1 MSTAKKTLSVITAVA
16 IFAIAAL
23 MTMCVTQVA
32 SAAEMNGNTATELVN
47 FIGTGW
53 NLGNSLDAI
62 GGGNSLSSETSWGN
76 PKTTKAMID
85 AVKAQGFNTVRVP
98 VSWGNHTTGDNF
110 TIDSKWLARVKE
122 VVDYCIDNDMYVIL
136 NIHHDTSTQY
146 YYPSSTYKTQSVKFV
161 KSIWTQV
168 AKYFK
173 DYDQHL
179 VFETLNEPRL
189 VGTGDEW
196 WFPVNNPNSAVR
208 DSISVINTLNQTAVD
223 AIRAAGG

>member
-1 MSTAKKTLSVITAVA
+1 MANYQERREKMSTAKKTLSVITAVA

-32 SAAEMNGNTATELVN
+32 SAAEMNGNTATELVS

-53 NLGNSLDAI
+53 NLGNTLDAI

-85 AVKAQGFNTVRVP
+85 AVKAQGFSAVRVP

-122 VVDYCIDNDMYVIL
+122 VVDYCIDNDM
-136 NIHHDTSTQY
+136 
-146 YYPSSTYKTQSVKFV
+146 
-161 KSIWTQV
+161 
-168 AKYFK
+168 
-173 DYDQHL
+173 
-179 VFETLNEPRL
+179 
-189 VGTGDEW
+189 
-196 WFPVNNPNSAVR
+196 
-208 DSISVINTLNQTAVD
+208 
-223 AIRAAGG
+223 